1 MFGKPKE
8 GASAPPA
15 AATEQAPGALGSDA
29 PSSGPRRVTPVDI
42 QQKEFRLAFRGYNE
56 RDVDQF
62 LDELTEEVAR
72 LHAENRRMRE
82 DLLSQGT
89 VRLDS
94 DGPAEANAILQRA
107 REEAARL
114 ADEAR
119 AEAARIMEQARAG
132 SEGMAAA
139 IPPSQAAPAGHPA
152 QPVMRAFLAREREFL
167 QSLAG
172 LIQGHAESVKEDIK
186 RTRPQAPAGGG
197 EGGAAAPTA
206 GPPAWGSP
214 DSAVSTSWPSERGDP
229 ATNRSGPRES
239 EETQIWRPSF
249 EDRPPGGAPE
259 GQLTAHPAAAE
270 PSVGTATAQDRSR
283 WGGPSEPD
291 DVIDLTET
299 GSSSGSTEADGSTP
313 AFPARSGS
321 ETGDPSVMEDEEDD
335 QSDHSLRE
343 LFWGQD

>member
-8 GASAPPA
+8 GASAPA
-15 AATEQAPGALGSDA
+15 AASERQTPGALESDA
-29 PSSGPRRVTPVDI
+29 PTSGPRKVTPVEI

-82 DLLSQGT
+82 ELLSRGT

-94 DGPAEANAILQRA
+94 EGAVEANAVLQRA
-107 REEAARL
+107 RAEAARL

-119 AEAARIMEQARAG
+119 SEAARIIELARAG
-132 SEGMAAA
+132 SGELAAA
-139 IPPSQAAPAGHPA
+139 ASPSQAAPVGQPS

-186 RTRPQAPAGGG
+186 RTRPPAPAGRG
-197 EGGAAAPTA
+197 EGSSAAPTA
-206 GPPAWGSP
+206 EPSAWGSQA
-214 DSAVSTSWPSERGDP
+214 SAVSTSWPSERGDP
-229 ATNRSGPRES
+229 APNRPGSRQS

-249 EDRPPGGAPE
+249 EDRPAGGPPE
-259 GQLTAHPAAAE
+259 GRLSADPAAAE
-270 PSVGTATAQDRSR
+270 PSVGMATAQDPPQWARR
-283 WGGPSEPD
+283 SEPD
-291 DVIDLTET
+291 DVIDLTER
-299 GSSSGSTEADGSTP
+299 GSSSGSTEEEGSAP
-313 AFPARSGS
+313 GFPARSS
-321 ETGDPSVMEDEEDD
+321 LEAGDPSVEDEEDD